1 MSHKLRVA
9 CYGINGHQI
18 VGRLAR
24 HPRASLV
31 AASAIPPAYLR
42 EQLGAE
48 AASRVRIEPDLDALI
63 AAPDVDLVSLCS
75 PRRDEQF
82 DHAVRCLRAG
92 KHVLAEKPAAM
103 TVGELEELQRV
114 MAGSSVQF
122 RQMGACE
129 REALLS
135 AIRRTVDSGRLGK
148 AVQAFALKSYPYHER
163 RPQDRGVDGGLIRQ
177 AGIHGVRFIQL
188 ATGLK
193 AVRVCGF
200 DTGRG
205 NPGKGELQMGASI
218 AMELEGG
225 AVALLA
231 CNYCNPH
238 GIGYWGNDHL
248 RIHATGGMIEAVDA
262 MTRCRMVVGDGK
274 EEPIPDVPSSYP
286 DFFDSYV
293 DYLLDGTPMPY
304 SLEDDLWALRT
315 VIRAQEAV
323 DLARTLTV

>member
-1 MSHKLRVA
+1 MSDKLRVA

-18 VGRLAR
+18 LGQLAG
-24 HPRASLV
+24 HPRAVLV
-31 AASAIPPAYLR
+31 AASAIPPEHFA
-42 EQLGAE
+42 EQLGPQ
-48 AASRVRIEPDLDALI
+48 AARSVRIEPDLDALI
-63 AAPDVDLVSLCS
+63 AAPDVDLISLCS
-75 PRRDEQF
+75 PRRDEQPA
-82 DHAVRCLRAG
+82 HAIRCLRAG

-103 TVGELEELQRV
+103 TVRELDELQRV
-114 MAGSSVQF
+114 MADSPAQF

-135 AIRRTVDSGRLGK
+135 AIRRVVDSGRLGQV
-148 AVQAFALKSYPYHER
+148 VQAFALKSYPYHDA

-188 ATGLK
+188 ATGLR

-205 NPGKGELQMGASI
+205 NPGSGELQMGASI
-218 AMELEGG
+218 AMELQGG

-231 CNYCNPH
+231 CNYCNPR
-238 GIGYWGNDHL
+238 GIGYWGNDQL
-248 RIHATGGMIEAVDA
+248 RIHATGGMIEAVDG
-262 MTRCRMVVGDGK
+262 MTRSRMVIGESK
-274 EEPIPDVPSSYP
+274 EEPIPDVPDSYP
-286 DFFDSYV
+286 NFFDSYV
-293 DYLLDGTPMPY
+293 DFLLDGTPMPY

-323 DLARTLTV
+323 DLSRILAL